1 MILAVF
7 FLLISQNP
15 RRPAQRSEDNRQP
28 SQYGSPAVSVFQTV
42 SRILRAY
49 VTRWQRVSKQVTW
62 KDIDIA
68 FERTASLP
76 HLMTSR
82 SRWPAFPLDQH
93 HFQLPYLPSLTFHQ
107 TPHYLPPTLSFP
119 SIQTNHSFIT
129 SLYPPVYAT
138 TFYAPNDSQPN
149 SAPQNPEYPPIHLS
163 KPPQSI
169 HRPKH
174 PQDSAGKERLG

>member
-1 MILAVF
+1 MTCLPVLHWHMHEVQY
-7 FLLISQNP
+7 LLIEDTRGEGRPNDLKTNGNTLNPEVWTYLFFEQCLESSEHMSQGGK
-15 RRPAQRSEDNRQP
+15 E
-28 SQYGSPAVSVFQTV
+28 
-42 SRILRAY
+42 
-49 VTRWQRVSKQVTW
+49 
-62 KDIDIA
+62 
-68 FERTASLP
+68 
-76 HLMTSR
+76 
-82 SRWPAFPLDQH
+82 SRWPAFLLDQRQ
-93 HFQLPYLPSLTFHQ
+93 FQLPYPPSLTFYQ
-107 TPHYLPPTLSFP
+107 TAHYLPPTLSFP

-174 PQDSAGKERLG
+174 PQDSAEEERLG